1 MGVYWVTGG
10 ILLAYL
16 VLVWFI
22 GTWLN
27 LQGSHLWILRGGL
40 AFLGLVGAGTFLWFH
55 RKKNAATSGASDSSG
70 TAEIDLLVHDAVRRL
85 KSSTLGRGATLGK
98 LPVVFLLGDSG
109 STKTTTIIHS
119 ALDPELLSGH
129 VYQDN
134 NILPTRISNIWYT
147 RQAIFVDPAGDLLGQ
162 PNRWKRLVKLL
173 RPGRLSTAMG
183 KGRQAPRAAIV
194 CFDCSSFLQPGA
206 SESTLSAARKLAA
219 RLQEISQL
227 LSISFPVYVLFTK
240 LDKVSFFQEFAR
252 GLSKEEASEV
262 LGATLPVRSLATG
275 VYAEEETKRLTKAFD
290 ELFYSLAERRLD
302 LLAREYENDKLPG
315 IYEFPRELR
324 KLRTLLVQ
332 FLVDLARP
340 SQLSVNPFLRGFY
353 FSGVRPVLVDDIV
366 PAAPQIQASEAEL
379 DAGATRIFGG
389 DAQSVR
395 AVPARSA
402 GSRKVPQWVFL
413 TRLFNDVIVKDRVA
427 LAASG
432 FSTRVN
438 LLRRL
443 ALGFIALVAI
453 VCTIGFIVSYLGN
466 RALLSEVRDAQ
477 GVQFREPPADQAP
490 SPSDLQRLNVTGQL
504 LDRLGDYRR
513 DGAPL
518 SLRCGLYVG
527 DDLYPQVCRAYARG
541 LNYLVLESTRTSM
554 ATELQQL
561 AYKTPSGIES
571 TESQPVLYNRA
582 YGLLK
587 TYLIATDQGGHAR
600 EDSAFASDL
609 FTYWPGGR
617 KVDSSQGALV
627 KEHLDRYASG
637 LANPGMSECFA
648 TSPNKAAVTNA
659 RTYLNSFPPDQ
670 RMYQAMLAEASKA
683 GKAIV
688 FDPYAD
694 SAVSDDY
701 KVRPTFTKAGWSAMN
716 DALNHPERYGGGE
729 QWVLGEGTRGVTD
742 PQSYVAQLRKRYEGD
757 FVGEWLSF
765 IKAARFAGFRGA
777 ADVSPKI
784 DKVAGAHSALFMVL
798 CMASTNTNVNDKE
811 IASPFSAA
819 RGLIPPECENTLL
832 GPANSPYTASLF
844 ELGECLD
851 KMTSEAIPEQ
861 KEIDR
866 ASCENKAEDAK
877 HTVSRLVAA
886 NAGADSVDK
895 AVEALLLSLI
905 HI

>member
-1 MGVYWVTGG
+1 M
-10 ILLAYL
+10 
-16 VLVWFI
+16 
-22 GTWLN
+22 
-27 LQGSHLWILRGGL
+27 
-40 AFLGLVGAGTFLWFH
+40 
-55 RKKNAATSGASDSSG
+55 
-70 TAEIDLLVHDAVRRL
+70 RR
-85 KSSTLGRGATLGK
+85 LGK

-147 RQAIFVDPAGDLLGQ
+147 RQAVFVDPAGDLLGQ

-353 FSGVRPVLVDDIV
+353 FSGVRPVLVDDVV
-366 PAAPQIQASEAEL
+366 PAAPQVQASEAAF

-443 ALGFIALVAI
+443 ALGLVALVAI
-453 VCTIGFIVSYLGN
+453 ICTIGFIVSYLGN
-466 RALLSEVRDAQ
+466 RALLSEVRSAQ
-477 GVQFREPPADQAP
+477 SDEFPT
-490 SPSDLQRLNVTGQL
+490 PSDQLPGISDIQHLNATGQL
-504 LDRLGDYRR
+504 FDKLGDYRR

-518 SLRCGLYVG
+518 SLRWGLYVG
-527 DDLYPQVCRAYARG
+527 DGLYPQVCRAYARG
-541 LNYLVLESTRTSM
+541 LNHLVLESTRASM
-554 ATELQQL
+554 AAELKQL
-561 AYKTPSGIES
+561 VHEGPSGIQS
-571 TESQPVLYNRA
+571 SESQVELYKRA
-582 YGLLK
+582 YRLLK
-587 TYLIATDQGGHAR
+587 TYLIATDQGSHAIQ
-600 EDSAFASDL
+600 DSTFASDL
-609 FTYWPGGR
+609 FDYWPGGR
-617 KVDSSQGALV
+617 KVDSGQAALV
-627 KEHLDRYASG
+627 REQLDRYASG
-637 LANPGMSECFA
+637 LANPATSECFA
-648 TSPNKAAVTNA
+648 TSPNEAAVTNA
-659 RTYLNSFPPDQ
+659 RASLNSFPPDQ
-670 RMYQAMLAEASKA
+670 RMYQAMLSEASKA
-683 GKAIV
+683 GKALG

-694 SAVSDDY
+694 EAVSDGY
-701 KVRPTFTKAGWSAMN
+701 KVSPAFTKAGWSVMN
-716 DALNHPERYGGGE
+716 DALSI
-729 QWVLGEGTRGVTD
+729 
-742 PQSYVAQLRKRYEGD
+742 QSGM
-757 FVGEWLSF
+757 
-765 IKAARFAGFRGA
+765 
-777 ADVSPKI
+777 
-784 DKVAGAHSALFMVL
+784 VAGSDGY
-798 CMASTNTNVNDKE
+798 S
-811 IASPFSAA
+811 
-819 RGLIPPECENTLL
+819 G
-832 GPANSPYTASLF
+832 
-844 ELGECLD
+844 
-851 KMTSEAIPEQ
+851 
-861 KEIDR
+861 R
-866 ASCENKAEDAK
+866 AWQ
-877 HTVSRLVAA
+877 
-886 NAGADSVDK
+886 G
-895 AVEALLLSLI
+895 
-905 HI
+905 